1 MSIDLD
7 LPDLPEVPISLGA
20 ARRPA
25 ARPQVPWQDRAQERL
40 VAYLP
45 LLLMALMALS
55 TWWLVKNAP
64 RAPGVTAVKALT
76 DDPDYVMQRFSLD
89 RFGADG
95 HLRVRIDGAEL
106 RHLPAS
112 DRIEI
117 DQPRL
122 RAVAADGRVMLAQA
136 RRAIGNGDA
145 SEVQLLGDAQVT
157 TEDSHGDPLV
167 LRGEFLHAFL
177 VVERVSSNLPV
188 QVISGA
194 ARIGAATLAYDHATG
209 RIDLGGPVRAQ
220 MPARAVK
227 R

>member
-1 MSIDLD
+1 MSAELH

-20 ARRPA
+20 ARRPP
-25 ARPQVPWQDRAQERL
+25 ARLQLRWHERLRERL

-45 LLLMALMALS
+45 LLLMALMALA

-64 RAPGVTAVKALT
+64 RAPGVTAVRPLS
-76 DDPDYVMQRFSLD
+76 DEPDYVMEQFSLD

-95 HLRVRIDGAEL
+95 RLLVRIDGAEL

-122 RAVAADGRVMLAQA
+122 RAVAADGRVLLAQA

-145 SEVQLLGDAQVT
+145 SEVQLLGDAEVT
-157 TEDSHGDPLV
+157 TEDSRGDPLV

-177 VVERVSSNLPV
+177 LTESVRSHLPV
-188 QVISGA
+188 QVTSGA
-194 ARIGAATLAYDHATG
+194 TRIGATTMTYDHATG
-209 RIDLGGPVRAQ
+209 RIELGGPVRAQ
-220 MPARAVK
+220 MPARAGK